1 MEIVYERLKEGKL
14 KSIKSINDQ
23 KRKDRDARDWFGL
36 AQGHVKL
43 SSGSD
48 DHKTSLYLTS
58 NDKDNYNHST
68 SSTG

>member
-1 MEIVYERLKEGKL
+1 MKGEKL

-23 KRKDRDARDWFGL
+23 RRKARDARDWFGL

-48 DHKTSLYLTS
+48 DHKTSLCLICD
-58 NDKDNYNHST
+58 DKDNYNHST
-68 SSTG
+68 SSTGWGES